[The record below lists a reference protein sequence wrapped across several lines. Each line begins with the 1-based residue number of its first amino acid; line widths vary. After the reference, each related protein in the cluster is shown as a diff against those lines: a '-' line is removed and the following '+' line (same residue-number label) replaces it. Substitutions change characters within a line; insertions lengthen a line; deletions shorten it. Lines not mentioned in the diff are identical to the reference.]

1 MDKSEFEE
9 RLCVECASVI
19 NSSAVKCARCGSYQN
34 WRRYLPFGES
44 SLAIVLSSIA
54 LAFTFVPDM
63 KAPLKEVRDIFY
75 GTNFAVETSL
85 VYLNNNNV
93 SLLVR
98 NDEDTPAAINTFICS
113 INFPLD
119 PQRLIQEYLRKRAVG
134 KASMGEE
141 RLTVENTLGPF
152 IVSYSSEQPFL
163 INPYDAQI
171 VTLSLDSVTEP
182 LRYINEKDANRE
194 IVNYCSL
201 SGSSLEDD
209 VAGGAL
215 LLTQPQLYDVDLLD
229 LIQQAE
235 YSSEADRDADR
246 SAVLTA
252 RQNHDPD

>member
-1 MDKSEFEE
+1 MEKNDFEE

-19 NSSAVKCARCGSYQN
+19 NISAIKCAKCGSYQN

-54 LAFTFVPDM
+54 LAFTFFPDM
-63 KAPLKEVRDIFY
+63 KAPLKEVRDIIY
-75 GTNFAVETSL
+75 GTSFDVEASL

-98 NDEDTPAAINTFICS
+98 NDENTPAAINELICS

-119 PQRLIQEYLRKRAVG
+119 TEKLIQDYLRRRAVG

-152 IVSYSSEQPFL
+152 IVSYSSKQPFL
-163 INPYDAQI
+163 INPYDTQI
-171 VTLSLDSVTEP
+171 VTLSLDSITEP
-182 LRYINEKDANRE
+182 LRYINEKDTNRE
-194 IVNYCSL
+194 IVNFCSL
-201 SGSSLEDD
+201 SGSNFEDD

-252 RQNHDPD
+252 RESHDPN